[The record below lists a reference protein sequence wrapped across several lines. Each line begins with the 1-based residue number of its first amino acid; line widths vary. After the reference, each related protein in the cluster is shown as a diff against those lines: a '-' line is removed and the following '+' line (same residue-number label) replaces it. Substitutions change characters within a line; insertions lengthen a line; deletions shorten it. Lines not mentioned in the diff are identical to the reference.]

1 MRFVYK
7 NLFLLTC
14 LLLMLGTAAFAAN
27 DPGDVVVFHLSENGD
42 VLAPPVVMSG
52 PIGDAYH
59 AVALNF
65 EGYGPEEMPE
75 NAVGFYGHDSV
86 RIEIRYRPLTVTS
99 SDTYVT
105 EESLSD
111 TYVTEESLSDTYVT
125 EESLSDTYV
134 TEESLSDTY
143 VTEESLSDT
152 YVTEESLSAPTLTD
166 EDVPLSDA
174 LPQTGHAPVGIA
186 FGIGC
191 GLLLLGAYLK
201 R

>member
-14 LLLMLGTAAFAAN
+14 LLLMLGTTVFATN
-27 DPGDVVVFHLSENGD
+27 DAGDVVVFHLSEDGD
-42 VLAPPVVMSG
+42 VLAPPVVMNG
-52 PIGDAYH
+52 PIGDAYY
-59 AVALNF
+59 AVALDF
-65 EGYGPEEMPE
+65 EGYGPGQMPE

-86 RIEIRYRPLTVTS
+86 RVEIRYRPLTVTS

-125 EESLSDTYV
+125 EESLS
-134 TEESLSDTY
+134 
-143 VTEESLSDT
+143 
-152 YVTEESLSAPTLTD
+152 APTLTD
-166 EDVPLSDA
+166 EDIPLSDA
-174 LPQTGHAPVGIA
+174 LPQTGHAPAGIA

-191 GLLLLGAYLK
+191 GLLLLGAYL
-201 R
+201 RR